1 MTRMTA
7 SRGGRH
13 PGNDRLDIVAGV
25 LASASAVGLGLT
37 IYALV
42 SPIAGVD
49 PLMMLGTIVLS
60 LWSAFMI
67 ATRGVVRL
75 TAMVRPWLFDIEQ
88 RHHEIVPSD
97 PERTRSRA

>member
-25 LASASAVGLGLT
+25 LASILAIGLGLVF
-37 IYALV
+37 YHLA
-42 SPIAGVD
+42 A
-49 PLMMLGTIVLS
+49 PLTDADTFSAFGTVVLTM
-60 LWSAFMI
+60 WSAFMI
-67 ATRGVVRL
+67 ASRGVVRL
-75 TAMVRPWLFDIEQ
+75 ARMVRPWLFDREQ